1 MAMSA
6 SQEADAVMGDI
17 NMTPMVDVLLVLLII
32 FMIVT
37 PALMKGFTAQ
47 LPEALN
53 LKERKDDP
61 TNTVLGIDK
70 DGVFYLNKV
79 VITKEALGPALQAE
93 MDKHGAAVPEE
104 PKIMFV
110 KADRNLK
117 WEKVNEA
124 MLIARDANVPMA
136 AIISDP
142 APGATATKTP
152 GAN

>member
-37 PALMKGFTAQ
+37 PALLKGFNAQ

-53 LKERKDDP
+53 LKDRADDP
-61 TNTVLGIDK
+61 ENTTLGIDK
-70 DGVFYLNKV
+70 DGKYFLNKV
-79 VITKEALGPALQAE
+79 PIQIGSLQAALVNE
-93 MDKHGAAVPEE
+93 MAKQEAAEK
-104 PKIMFV
+104 PKLLFV

-117 WEKVNEA
+117 WEVVNEA
-124 MLIARDANVPMA
+124 LLIARDAEVPMA

-142 APGATATKTP
+142 AAGSQEKE
-152 GAN
+152 GGE

>member
-1 MAMSA
+1 MAMSS

-37 PALMKGFTAQ
+37 PALMKGFNAQ
-47 LPEALN
+47 LPTALN

-61 TNTVLGIDK
+61 QNTVLGIDNK
-70 DGVFYLNKV
+70 GDYFLNKTP
-79 VITKEALGPALQAE
+79 ITKEALPAALEAE
-93 MDKHGAAVPEE
+93 MAKQDSLDA

-110 KADRNLK
+110 KADRKLQ
-117 WEKVNEA
+117 WAKVNEA
-124 MLIARDANVPMA
+124 LIIAREANVPMA

-142 APGATATKTP
+142 VADPNAKPGS
-152 GAN
+152 

>member
-1 MAMSA
+1 MGMSA

-37 PALMKGFTAQ
+37 PALMKGFNAE
-47 LPEALN
+47 LPAALN

-61 TNTVLGIDK
+61 QNTVLGIDNK
-70 DGVFYLNKV
+70 GAYFLNKV
-79 VITKEALGPALQAE
+79 PISKEALPAALEAE
-93 MDKHGAAVPEE
+93 MAKQESLEA

-110 KADRNLK
+110 KADRNLM
-117 WEKVNEA
+117 WEQVNEA
-124 MLIARDANVPMA
+124 LKIARDANVPMA

-142 APGATATKTP
+142 IATKSEE
-152 GAN
+152 GGD

>member
-37 PALMKGFTAQ
+37 PALLKGFNAQ

-53 LKERKDDP
+53 LTERKDDP
-61 TNTVLGIDK
+61 ENTTLGLDNK
-70 DGVFYLNKV
+70 GEYFLNKV
-79 VITKEALGPALQAE
+79 KTTKEALPAQLVAE
-93 MDKHGAAVPEE
+93 MAKHEAADA

-117 WEKVNEA
+117 WSVVNEA
-124 MLIARDANVPMA
+124 LLIARDAEVPMA
-136 AIISDP
+136 AIISDA
-142 APGATATKTP
+142 APGATSSRK
-152 GAN
+152 GVQ